1 MIGLILK
8 DFLNLKRHSK
18 IYFILVIFYFI
29 LGITN
34 KDFSM
39 FGSMIAMMAVILPVT
54 SMAYDEKNNW
64 DRYALTMP
72 VSRRDL
78 VLSRYILSF
87 IFLVLAFIISMLLN
101 LIFGSSSFIES
112 VLINSG
118 ILLFGII
125 IMSAIFPVLFK
136 YGVEKG
142 RLFMMIILFA
152 PTAVIMLLSRLGFT
166 LPDKEAAKVLL
177 YFLPVIAVA
186 ASAVSVL
193 ISVSIYRKKEF

>member
-8 DFLNLKRHSK
+8 DSLNLKRHLK
-18 IYFILVIFYFI
+18 LYLILVAFYFI
-29 LGITN
+29 LGIAN
-34 KDFSM
+34 KDFAM

-78 VLSRYILSF
+78 VISRYILSF
-87 IFLVLAFIISMLLN
+87 IFLIFAFILSMLLS
-101 LIFGSSSFIES
+101 LIFKSGSFIEG
-112 VLINSG
+112 VLVNTG

-125 IMSAIFPVLFK
+125 IMSVIFPILFK

-142 RLFMMIILFA
+142 RIFMMIVLFA
-152 PTAVIMLLSRLGFT
+152 PTAAIMLLSKLGFK
-166 LPDKEAAKVLL
+166 LPEKETAEALL
-177 YFLPVIAVA
+177 YLLPIIALAAAA
-186 ASAVSVL
+186 ASIF